1 MRARLLAVV
10 IACVS
15 PALVSAQVTA
25 VSAGRA
31 LTGGIRTHVVAKGET
46 LGDIGARYGVDP
58 ATVAA
63 DSGIPVGAA
72 LKPGQ
77 PLVVDNR
84 HLVPDL
90 AGQGLLVVNVPQ
102 RMLFYRVDGVVAGTP
117 VAVGLPH
124 WQTPV
129 RPFTVVVKETD
140 PTWDVPVSI
149 LEEARQRG
157 RSLPARV
164 PPGPN
169 NPLGRF
175 WLGLSIPG
183 VGIHSTNAPSSIYR
197 VTTHGCIRVGPSDM
211 EWLFPR
217 VAAGAAGEVIYEP
230 ILLGLVGDEIYLE
243 VHRDVYRR
251 LRKTPGAVVFDLA
264 RMAGLDMDIDWV
276 RADTV
281 MAARH
286 GVARLVGTRRIPQPR
301 GDISH

>member
-15 PALVSAQVTA
+15 STLVSAQVTG
-25 VSAGRA
+25 VSAARA
-31 LTGGIRTHVVAKGET
+31 LTGGVRTHVVVKGET
-46 LGDIGARYGVDP
+46 LGSIGARYGADP

-63 DSGIPVGAA
+63 DNGIAVSAT

-102 RMLFYRVDGVVAGTP
+102 RMLFYRVDGMVAGMP
-117 VAVGLPH
+117 VAVGLPN

-129 RPFTVVVKETD
+129 RPFTVAIKETD

-149 LEEARQRG
+149 QEEARLKG

-175 WLGLSIPG
+175 WLGLSLPG

-251 LRKTPGAVVFDLA
+251 LKTTPGAVVLDMA
-264 RMAGLDMDIDWV
+264 RGAGLDMDIDWA

-281 MAARH
+281 IAARH
-286 GVARLVGTRRIPQPR
+286 GVARLVGVRKNPQPR